1 MLKGIKIMSFVS
13 VTKEQFESSLP
24 KDFEIIALPNCK
36 EIVYQI
42 PSENP
47 DIKIRIY
54 SSIDIR
60 TNISRDVGSDAI
72 RIVYWDTKNDRPLG
86 KGKKIYRTEGKT
98 TIQERIQSRINDFQA
113 ATQDQEIIDFE
124 YVKTILNSDSIS
136 QNGFAQSLLESLE
149 KYKRLTDNQLAYVLG
164 EDNPKGRPTMEAQVK
179 IKDPNFLENYL
190 NNLEEEK
197 NEITKKIEVIERNPK
212 GNERQDEIHK
222 EENKKNFSELGSKKV
237 EQLIS
242 TKSYDLFQYPFQEF
256 NPVQT
261 QVIPYVSKDRNMVIS
276 ANTSAGKTIC
286 AELLIDETIK
296 HNSLLSLKYKNK
308 KVIYTSPLKS
318 LSNEK
323 FVDWQKRFPD
333 RKILMLTGDTLYNE
347 KERKKQ
353 MKQAV
358 KADIII
364 TTTELLDSVTRRI
377 KTDENY
383 WLNKVGLLVIDEA
396 HIISAESRGHAV
408 ETGIMRFTS
417 INSEARIL
425 FLSATMP
432 NVQELADWLSSL
444 NQKET
449 TIIFSRWRPVKL
461 NMNYEEYP
469 IAYNRWG
476 QEDYWT
482 NQERKKQKAVE
493 IALSKPDEKF
503 LVFVHDKG
511 TGRDI
516 VRRLKI
522 EGAKTEFHNADL
534 ELKDRQE
541 TEDSFQ
547 DRDNGIRVLVS
558 TSTLAYGRNL
568 PARNVIIVGIHR
580 GLNKVDSMDI
590 IQESGRAG
598 RLGLDDA
605 GFVYLIIPEGTTNH
619 WEEVFKN
626 PKSVNSVLNEKATL
640 AFHVLAEIQTRSI
653 KNESDLFD
661 WYKRSLAYKQDLK
674 PFTKEDTEILINELI
689 DMQMI
694 SRLFNRLQITGLGR
708 VSAWLYFSPYNVYA
722 WYKNFSKIFESGIS
736 DKFLAWALADIPSN
750 DLGYVRKDLKR
761 ECDDWRYDLNAKG
774 IHSTD
779 ALPSVIGAYNCLSNI
794 DSNSFNTYKRGIIFD
809 IDRQCQALSLI
820 DKYAEWR
827 KEDLWKSLPLRIKY
841 GIPEK
846 MVDLVKL
853 PGIGGVRARKL
864 WDTGFK
870 SLADV
875 SNIGRKTELMRIFKP
890 DMVKKIQKIAK
901 NILIKKEIIK

>member
-1 MLKGIKIMSFVS
+1 MSFVS

>member
-1 MLKGIKIMSFVS
+1 MSFVII
-13 VTKEQFESSLP
+13 TKEQFESSLP
-24 KDFEIIALPNCK
+24 KDFEIIPLQNCK

-47 DIKIRIY
+47 NIKIRIY

-86 KGKKIYRTEGKT
+86 KGRKIYRTEGKT

-113 ATQDQEIIDFE
+113 ATQNQKIIDFE
-124 YVKTILNSDSIS
+124 YVKAILNSESIS
-136 QNGFAQSLLESLE
+136 WNGFAQSLLENLE

-179 IKDPNFLENYL
+179 IKDVNFLENYL
-190 NNLEEEK
+190 NNLEEEE
-197 NEITKKIEVIERNPK
+197 NEITKKIEVIKGNPE
-212 GNERQDEIHK
+212 GNERQDKIHK
-222 EENKKNFSELGSKKV
+222 EKNKKNFSELESKKI
-237 EQLIS
+237 ELIP
-242 TKSYDLFQYPFQEF
+242 TKDYKSFQYPFEKF
-256 NPVQT
+256 NPVQS
-261 QVIPYVSKDRNMVIS
+261 QVISHISEDKNMVIS

-286 AELLIDETIK
+286 AELIMDK
-296 HNSLLSLKYKNK
+296 VLKNEK
-308 KVIYTSPLKS
+308 KILYTSPLKS
-318 LSNEK
+318 LTQEK
-323 FVDWQKRFPD
+323 YSDWQERYPNQ
-333 RKILMLTGDTLYNE
+333 KISILTGDYVLTPKRQ
-347 KERKKQ
+347 KEL
-353 MKQAV
+353 A
-358 KADIII
+358 KADIILA
-364 TTTELLDSVTRRI
+364 TTEMVDSRTRRMEA
-377 KTDENY
+377 ENNL
-383 WLNKVGLLVIDEA
+383 WLKEIGLMVIDES
-396 HIISAESRGHAV
+396 HILATNRGHAV

-417 INSEARIL
+417 INSKARIL

-449 TIIFSRWRPVKL
+449 TTIFSKWRPVKL
-461 NMNYEEYP
+461 NMYYEEYP

-482 NQERKKQKAVE
+482 NQERKKRKAVE

-503 LVFVHDKG
+503 LIFVHDKG
-511 TGRDI
+511 TGRD
-516 VRRLKI
+516 VVKRLKM
-522 EGAKTEFHNADL
+522 EGAETKFHNADL

-568 PARNVIIVGIHR
+568 PARNVIIVGVHR

-619 WEEVFKN
+619 WEKIFEN

-640 AFHVLAEIQTRSI
+640 AFHVLAEIQIRNI

-661 WYKRSLAYKQDLK
+661 WYKRSLTYKQDLK
-674 PFTKEDTEILINELI
+674 PFEKEDAEILINELI

-694 SRLFNRLQITGLGR
+694 SRLFNRLQVTNLGK
-708 VSAWLYFSPYNVYA
+708 VSAWLYFSPYDVYA
-722 WYKNFSKIFESGIS
+722 WYKNFSKVFEIGVS
-736 DKFLAWALADIPSN
+736 DKFLAWALGDIPSN
-750 DLGYVRKDLKR
+750 DLGYIRKDLKR
-761 ECDDWRYDLNAKG
+761 KCDDWRYDLNAKG
-774 IHSTD
+774 IHPTD

-809 IDRQCQALSLI
+809 VDRQVQALSLI
-820 DKYAEWR
+820 DQYAEWER
-827 KEDLWKSLPLRIKY
+827 EDLWKSLPLRIKY

-846 MVDLVKL
+846 MIDLVKL

-864 WDTGFK
+864 WNAGFK

-875 SNIGRKTELMRIFKP
+875 SDISRKVELMRIFKP
-890 DMVKKIQKIAK
+890 DMVKKIQKVAK
-901 NILIKKEIIK
+901 NFLN